1 MTQDPLCKEL
11 LGVISGGRPALRMP
25 QHNFQEPSKP
35 LFTSRPGHGGHFLP
49 WGPAVCFQPTPN
61 ILPNGLKVSH
71 STLSQKFA
79 ALQRNHTGRCPGP
92 ESKTIGII
100 INLGNLELM
109 QWLESGGTL
118 WGKNGRW
125 AQGLMNLA
133 DLRDKSQNL
142 ASVGGVTPRC
152 WELRLR
158 TQAGLSTCHCHQL
171 EGARGMRSSQS

>member
-1 MTQDPLCKEL
+1 MVDTL
-11 LGVISGGRPALRMP
+11 PA
-25 QHNFQEPSKP
+25 S
-35 LFTSRPGHGGHFLP
+35 

-79 ALQRNHTGRCPGP
+79 ALQKKSYRQVPRPRKQDHRYHHKPGQP
-92 ESKTIGII
+92 R
-100 INLGNLELM
+100 INAM
-109 QWLESGGTL
+109 AESGGTL
-118 WGKNGRW
+118 WERNGRW

-133 DLRDKSQNL
+133 DSLRDKSQNL
-142 ASVGGVTPRC
+142 ASVGGVTFPRC